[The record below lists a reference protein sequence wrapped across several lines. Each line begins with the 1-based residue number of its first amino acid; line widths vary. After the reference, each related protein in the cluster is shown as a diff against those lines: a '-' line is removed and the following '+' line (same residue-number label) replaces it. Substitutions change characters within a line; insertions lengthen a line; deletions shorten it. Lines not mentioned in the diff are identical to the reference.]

1 MQMHKMQN
9 VLVSSVSQMIFSV
22 KHRAMTTICQ
32 QTEKKIIKLDL
43 LMGSFC
49 IYDMY
54 DDLVPDAIF
63 CDIKIISDIIL
74 NGQFYF
80 HIFAFILI
88 LFRLFTK
95 CAPIFHLKREKDG
108 FLSLL
113 LLLLPWAS
121 QVCVI
126 IVVCVLFNWKLNK

>member
-1 MQMHKMQN
+1 
-9 VLVSSVSQMIFSV
+9 
-22 KHRAMTTICQ
+22 MTTKCQ
-32 QTEKKIIKLDL
+32 QTEEKIIKLDI

-95 CAPIFHLKREKDG
+95 CAPIHFPFKERKRWP
-108 FLSLL
+108 FFFRSLSFFRIAMSE
-113 LLLLPWAS
+113 PS
-121 QVCVI
+121 VCHYCCLC
-126 IVVCVLFNWKLNK
+126 IV